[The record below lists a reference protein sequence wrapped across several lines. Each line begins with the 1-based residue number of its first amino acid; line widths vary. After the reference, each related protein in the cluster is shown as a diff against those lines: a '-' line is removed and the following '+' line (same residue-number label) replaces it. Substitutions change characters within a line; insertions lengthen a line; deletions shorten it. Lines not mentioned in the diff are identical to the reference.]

1 MILSR
6 SRRVID
12 LGSMFYWVLRND
24 APICWSRQ
32 FVRRY
37 VIGLGIAVKRLVKP
51 PANGRNPEGIPARLA
66 RRRLANENDLTP
78 SIRHL

>member
-24 APICWSRQ
+24 APISWSRQ
-32 FVRRY
+32 LVRRY
-37 VIGLGIAVKRLVKP
+37 IIGIGIAVGGAPTRTHDPSETLATQTRLSYTGHSSRSVLPK
-51 PANGRNPEGIPARLA
+51 
-66 RRRLANENDLTP
+66 TY
-78 SIRHL
+78 